1 MTIFKVYDS
10 LGNCLKSFPTYQAAI
25 TYKIMC
31 CRHDWIIKKFTKY

>member
-1 MTIFKVYDS
+1 MIKFKVYDS
-10 LGNCLKSFPTYQAAI
+10 LGKYLRSFPSYQAAM